1 MAVPRMLPQTAPRSR
16 QPRPASARA
25 NGSGL
30 SLKAAL
36 SIWDPLN
43 PTPIPTAVSDG
54 HAHANTGMD
63 RKSFTLLQSERAMLL
78 ISNTG
83 TSGMVGALVQW
94 TPNSTTLTWSN
105 LVLPTL
111 ASNGHAG
118 GGPTSGRAM
127 KASVSIL
134 NSTTTR
140 KIGGTVLTLNA
151 TSRIVWPASTFS
163 DLSVAQAD
171 DVFAQIENQ
180 AQTRLQTGDHFRTT
194 KGMRCHPCND
204 VEYTAFRAFHTAT
217 AGDLLNPAT
226 LTVGAPV
233 TQADYAL
240 ADINRFLETV
250 STCAPVTGSNGVTR
264 IQEPRPMS
272 TICVLFDRPPE
283 PQTYTISARGTY
295 YTRWPME
302 SVMGQHHPPIPT
314 APPGLLSK
322 LRDAGEHFK
331 DVVHDVGDGIASVGQ
346 GIANAIPGVSQAYN
360 MYSTFSNYQRAQM
373 GPLAL
378 ADIPIID

>member
-1 MAVPRMLPQTAPRSR
+1 MLFRSLQPWFMSGRQSNGNGLTQKQRSAVANAPPRQRARLTQVFRSQPRRGQVPIRNIGRRPAMAVPRMLPQTAPRSR

-118 GGPTSGRAM
+118 EIGRA
-127 KASVSIL
+127 SCRERV
-134 NSTTTR
+134 
-140 KIGGTVLTLNA
+140 
-151 TSRIVWPASTFS
+151 
-163 DLSVAQAD
+163 
-171 DVFAQIENQ
+171 
-180 AQTRLQTGDHFRTT
+180 
-194 KGMRCHPCND
+194 
-204 VEYTAFRAFHTAT
+204 
-217 AGDLLNPAT
+217 
-226 LTVGAPV
+226 
-233 TQADYAL
+233 
-240 ADINRFLETV
+240 
-250 STCAPVTGSNGVTR
+250 
-264 IQEPRPMS
+264 
-272 TICVLFDRPPE
+272 
-283 PQTYTISARGTY
+283 
-295 YTRWPME
+295 
-302 SVMGQHHPPIPT
+302 
-314 APPGLLSK
+314 
-322 LRDAGEHFK
+322 
-331 DVVHDVGDGIASVGQ
+331 
-346 GIANAIPGVSQAYN
+346 
-360 MYSTFSNYQRAQM
+360 
-373 GPLAL
+373 
-378 ADIPIID
+378 